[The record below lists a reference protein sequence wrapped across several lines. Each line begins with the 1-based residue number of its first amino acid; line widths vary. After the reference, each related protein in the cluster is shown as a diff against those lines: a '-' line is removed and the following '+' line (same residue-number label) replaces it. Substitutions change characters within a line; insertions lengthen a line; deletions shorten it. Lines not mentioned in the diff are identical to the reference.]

1 MSPGGGLAKEVIAP
15 GGGLAERFFSPGHHL
30 AIGNQVIYMKHKDF
44 FRIDLSIEQ
53 LEETTAPLR
62 PLLFLPA
69 PKGGW
74 IRATR
79 EALGMSGAQ
88 LAARAGMRASQSIED
103 IQASEADKSIKLKT
117 LDQVARAMGCRL
129 VYALVPEK
137 PLHEIRRAQARAK
150 ALRKVS
156 RTAHSMKLEDQGVGA
171 DREAKELERITDW
184 LLATKPRRLWD

>member
-1 MSPGGGLAKEVIAP
+1 
-15 GGGLAERFFSPGHHL
+15 
-30 AIGNQVIYMKHKDF
+30 MKRKDF
-44 FRIDLSIEQ
+44 FNVNLRIEQ

-62 PLLFLPA
+62 PLVSAPA
-69 PKGGW
+69 PHGGW

-103 IQASEADKSIKLKT
+103 IQASEVDKSIKLKT

-137 PLHEIRRAQARAK
+137 PLHEIRRNQAKVK

-156 RTAHSMKLEDQGVGA
+156 RTAHSMKLEDQGVRA
-171 DREAKELERITDW
+171 DREAKELEQITDW
-184 LLATKPRRLWD
+184 LLSAKPRRLWD